1 MNHYYKCCRSKE
13 VHNLQEVEDSD
24 PESSESESPTADGLL
39 FKGTRLIV
47 PKALKPEML
56 RQIHK
61 SHLGIVK
68 CRQRAREVLFWPGM
82 SLDIEQMITNCSVC
96 AEYAKKQ
103 PSEPL
108 KPTNLEED
116 RNRPVRM
123 LRRTQSTLCH
133 RRWNL

>member
-1 MNHYYKCCRSKE
+1 MEGSPYWTFRSE
-13 VHNLQEVEDSD
+13 VA
-24 PESSESESPTADGLL
+24 TADGLL

-47 PKALKPEML
+47 PKSLRPEML

-82 SLDIEQMITNCSVC
+82 SVEIEQMVINCSVC

-108 KPTNLEED
+108 KASVPPYFLGRGLEPTVENIIYSLFATAA
-116 RNRPVRM
+116 NS
-123 LRRTQSTLCH
+123 LKSQS
-133 RRWNL
+133 WNF